1 MKSERSFPQIMSTNN
16 PKKENKS
23 MYLYT
28 ALIFVV
34 ALILIILAFF
44 SQTNISRLGKRADEF
59 ATAPPEVT
67 NTSFPQSNELA
78 KLANMASELDRENT
92 ALKAEKEI
100 SDKLFA
106 ANSYVKNAQLAEAE
120 LIIAEIDETMLSD
133 DQKIL
138 LEDLKT
144 KINEGKE
151 Q

>member
-1 MKSERSFPQIMSTNN
+1 MSTNN
-16 PKKENKS
+16 PKKEARS

-44 SQTNISRLGKRADEF
+44 SQTNISRLGKRANEF
-59 ATAPPEVT
+59 ATAPPEIT
-67 NTSFPQSNELA
+67 QTSSPQAEELA
-78 KLANMASELDRENT
+78 KLANMARELDREN
-92 ALKAEKEI
+92 AELKAQKDI

-106 ANSYVKNAQLAEAE
+106 ANAYVKNEQLAEAE
-120 LIIAEIDETMLSD
+120 SIIAQLDESKLSN

-138 LEDLKT
+138 LEETKT